1 MITTTYILKCILLA
15 KTHVLTLEM
24 PVNEYGMAIINHRHN
39 GVQFEATVIEERM
52 NSVGI
57 TFPNKKAETTAF
69 STRDY
74 DMKALSTHLNIG
86 KEHASMDC
94 EIN

>member
-24 PVNEYGMAIINHRHN
+24 PVNEYGMATLNRLHN
-39 GVQFEATVIEERM
+39 GVQFEATVMEERM
-52 NSVGI
+52 NSVRI
-57 TFPNKKAETTAF
+57 TFPKQKTETTAF
-69 STRDY
+69 STRGY
-74 DMKALSTHLNIG
+74 EMKALSTHLNIG